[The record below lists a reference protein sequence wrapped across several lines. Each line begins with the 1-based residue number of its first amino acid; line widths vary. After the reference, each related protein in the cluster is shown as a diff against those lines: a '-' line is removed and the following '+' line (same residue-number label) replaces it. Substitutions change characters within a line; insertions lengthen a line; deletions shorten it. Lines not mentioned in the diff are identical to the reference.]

1 MTNLIETQE
10 NQQQNFSDANEL
22 PPAPIK
28 SKTPSKAEKKAMI
41 EKDLM
46 KYLGS
51 CTREFLDELALTFND
66 VDALQKYQ
74 YAHSTKKKREEIYRT
89 HLRSF

>member
-10 NQQQNFSDANEL
+10 NQEQNFSDANGL
-22 PPAPIK
+22 PPVPVK
-28 SKTPSKAEKKAMI
+28 SKTLSKAEKKAMI

-51 CTREFLDELALTFND
+51 CTREFLDELAIKCQLF
-66 VDALQKYQ
+66 
-74 YAHSTKKKREEIYRT
+74 
-89 HLRSF
+89 